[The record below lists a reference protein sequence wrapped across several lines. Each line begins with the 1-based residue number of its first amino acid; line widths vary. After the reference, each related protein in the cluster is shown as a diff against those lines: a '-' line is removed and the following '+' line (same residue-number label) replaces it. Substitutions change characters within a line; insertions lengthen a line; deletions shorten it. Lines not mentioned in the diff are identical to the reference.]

1 MKIIIMDN
9 YEKKI
14 LSGEEV
20 IEEFDKIAVW
30 HCQRYGVQGYDKE
43 DIYQSCLLEI
53 YQAYIEYD
61 YTKEIKFSTF
71 ANSFVKNMLKR
82 LIRDCNTQKRANRQG
97 NDVSLDKQYDDS
109 GISLLDTLCYNENM
123 ENKITSKII
132 YEQIIN
138 SITEDEMKLIP
149 VLMGKK
155 SMQKLGDELGIS
167 KVAIHKR
174 TVKFKNKIRNEY
186 IIIE

>member
-1 MKIIIMDN
+1 MDN

-71 ANSFVKNMLKR
+71 ANSFVNLF
-82 LIRDCNTQKRANRQG
+82 
-97 NDVSLDKQYDDS
+97 KQLSSVLFVYFHAFLS
-109 GISLLDTLCYNENM
+109 NL
-123 ENKITSKII
+123 
-132 YEQIIN
+132 
-138 SITEDEMKLIP
+138 SIHSIF
-149 VLMGKK
+149 
-155 SMQKLGDELGIS
+155 S
-167 KVAIHKR
+167 
-174 TVKFKNKIRNEY
+174 F
-186 IIIE
+186 IEKWSSR